1 MEQGDNLDFLHNY
14 FNENINM
21 QNIDNLINNTY
32 IEKCFNILFNFISVL
47 SILSILQW
55 ILKSLYFY
63 FCYDPSL
70 IGIFTN
76 IFTIYNP
83 MCYYLNFLQ
92 WKISDSLIII
102 TISIFMNSSR
112 NTLRYF
118 QSNQQHQTQNQTSH
132 NTHNDDGSPPE

>member
-21 QNIDNLINNTY
+21 QNIDNLINNSPY
-32 IEKCFNILFNFISVL
+32 IENCFNILFNFISVL
-47 SILSILQW
+47 SVLSILQW
-55 ILKSLYFY
+55 ILKTLYFY

-112 NTLRYF
+112 NLFRYF
-118 QSNQQHQTQNQTSH
+118 QSNQTQNQESYNEET
-132 NTHNDDGSPPE
+132 NVDDDSPPE